1 MKRPSR
7 AKSVADI
14 LDTPD
19 GVLKGLLKQSNNLK
33 SINDSVQQM
42 LPDEL
47 KDHCQVSEFN
57 QTSLIITAENAAWST
72 RLRYISSEL
81 LANLRKAGHYSLAN
95 IQIKIKPSQ
104 AISKM
109 MANTVTIP
117 ISWMDQW

>member
-14 LDTPD
+14 LNTPD
-19 GVLKGLLKQSNNLK
+19 GVLKGLLKQSNSLK

-47 KDHCQVSEFN
+47 KDHCEVSEFN

-81 LANLRKAGHYSLAN
+81 LASLRKAGHYSLAN

-104 AISKM
+104 FR
-109 MANTVTIP
+109 
-117 ISWMDQW
+117 

>member
-14 LDTPD
+14 LNKPE
-19 GVLKGLLKQSNNLK
+19 GKLQSLLKQSNSLK
-33 SINDSVQQM
+33 SINESVQSL
-42 LPDEL
+42 LPEEL
-47 KDHCQVSEFN
+47 KGHCAVSEYN
-57 QTSLIITAENAAWST
+57 QTSLIITAENAVWGT

-104 AISKM
+104 F
-109 MANTVTIP
+109 
-117 ISWMDQW
+117 

>member
-14 LDTPD
+14 LSKSD
-19 GVLKGLLKQSNNLK
+19 GLLKGLLKQSNSLK
-33 SINDSVQQM
+33 SINKSVQEL

-47 KDHCQVSEFN
+47 KGHCEVSEFN

-81 LANLRKAGHYSLAN
+81 LANLRQAGHYSLAN
-95 IQIKIKPSQ
+95 IQIKVKPSQ
-104 AISKM
+104 FR
-109 MANTVTIP
+109 
-117 ISWMDQW
+117 